1 MIIIKTIRYF
11 FEAILG
17 LIFLIITKSLG
28 LNLSRN
34 IMSFVISFIGPK
46 LRITSKA
53 KENLS
58 IAFPKITN
66 ERKNKIILMTVTS
79 L

>member
-34 IMSFVISFIGPK
+34 IMSFTISFIGPK
-46 LRITSKA
+46 LRITNKA
-53 KENLS
+53 KENLRNS
-58 IAFPKITN
+58 FS
-66 ERKNKIILMTVTS
+66 KNNK
-79 L
+79 